1 MLSSARRI
9 PLRFTL
15 IALAALAACD
25 PAASPT
31 APPATRAAPLAAS
44 LSSSNGAERSVEE
57 SLYDLT
63 GSSTQIEC
71 ENGQSSELVALEGQI
86 FERFAVI
93 YNPSGSFHT
102 TYHTMPVGLKGVG
115 AVSGE
120 EYRVKEQDHG
130 SFGQTL
136 TGLVGSYRQIL
147 RLEGRTSGRS
157 FSMVVRGHYTINAN
171 GELTV
176 EREKAIFSCDA

>member
-1 MLSSARRI
+1 MLSSASRI
-9 PLRFTL
+9 PLCVAFG
-15 IALAALAACD
+15 AVAVLAACD
-25 PAASPT
+25 SGDRLT
-31 APPATRAAPLAAS
+31 APPARVAAPAS
-44 LSSSNGAERSVEE
+44 ALFQTGGAERSVQEA
-57 SLYDLT
+57 LYDLT

-71 ENGQSSELVALEGQI
+71 EDGQSSELVALEGQV

>member
-9 PLRFTL
+9 PLRFAL

-25 PAASPT
+25 SGDSPT
-31 APPATRAAPLAAS
+31 GPLASRAEPSATS
-44 LSSSNGAERSVEE
+44 LSSSNGAERSVVEA
-57 SLYDLT
+57 LYDLT

-93 YNPSGSFHT
+93 YDASGGIRTS
-102 TYHTMPVGLKGVG
+102 YHTMPVGLRGVG
-115 AVSGE
+115 SESGE

-130 SFGQTL
+130 TFTQTL
-136 TGLVGSYRQIL
+136 MGLTGSYRQTL
-147 RLEGRTSGRS
+147 RLVGRTSGRS
-157 FSMVVRGHYTINAN
+157 FSMVVRGHYAINAN
-171 GELTV
+171 GEIAV